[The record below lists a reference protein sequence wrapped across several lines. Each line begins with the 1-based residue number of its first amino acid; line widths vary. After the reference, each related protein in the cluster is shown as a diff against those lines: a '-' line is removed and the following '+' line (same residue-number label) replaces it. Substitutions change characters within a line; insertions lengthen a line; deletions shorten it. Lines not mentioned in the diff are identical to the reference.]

1 MNKQDIQDYVSGLSA
16 KHQQLFTQFT
26 TGLPSLQVNSKKK
39 FTEKE
44 LKGAMIASTFSSIET
59 ILKAEGSLLLG
70 DEEKVQYIKET
81 TPENLCYSLEGEFS
95 RPMSPVTE
103 WLLFFGLNFIMKEI
117 CDQFGVNAE
126 LVIKDMKAKDYS
138 FLTMF
143 TLAGCFHLMED

>member
-16 KHQQLFTQFT
+16 KHQQLFARFT
-26 TGLPSLQVNSKKK
+26 TELPSNTG
-39 FTEKE
+39 FTEKRIKE
-44 LKGAMIASTFSSIET
+44 AMIAGALSSIET

-70 DEEKVQYIKET
+70 DEEKVQYIKEA
-81 TPENLCYSLEGEFS
+81 TPENLCYSFVGELS

-103 WLLFFGLNFIMKEI
+103 WLLFFGLKHFIMKEI